1 MKREV
6 FDDYISR
13 FNARDTSA
21 FEAYIAPDAKVI
33 NGTLEISGMEGM
45 KEHYAK
51 IWKSFT
57 EELHVERFVSDENT
71 LSIQMWA
78 HFTATQDDDESLFGK
93 VKAGETF
100 DYRGLIMYWLQNG
113 KFTKIKVAYF
123 SFIYTDLEG
132 KRTDLGIPH

>member
-21 FEAYIAPDAKVI
+21 FEKYIDPDAKVI
-33 NGTLEISGMEGM
+33 NGTLAIKGIEGM

-51 IWKSFT
+51 IWASFS
-57 EELHVERFVSDENT
+57 EELHVEHFVSDEHT
-71 LSIQMWA
+71 VAIQMWA
-78 HFTATQDDDESLFGK
+78 HFTATKDDDESLFGK

-100 DYRGLIMYWLQNG
+100 DFRGLIMYWLKDD
-113 KFTKIKVAYF
+113 KFTDIKVAYF
-123 SFIYTDLEG
+123 SFTHTDLEG

>member
-21 FEAYIAPDAKVI
+21 FEKYINPDAKVT
-33 NGTLEISGMEGM
+33 NGTLVINGIEGM

-51 IWKSFT
+51 IWSSFS
-57 EELHVERFVSDENT
+57 EELHVEHFVSDEST
-71 LSIQMWA
+71 VAIQMWA
-78 HFTATQDDDESLFGK
+78 HFTATKDDDESLFGK

-100 DYRGLIMYWLQNG
+100 DFRGLIMYWLKND
-113 KFTKIKVAYF
+113 KFTDIKVAYF
-123 SFIYTDLEG
+123 SFIYTDIEG
-132 KRTDLGIPH
+132 RSTDLGVPH